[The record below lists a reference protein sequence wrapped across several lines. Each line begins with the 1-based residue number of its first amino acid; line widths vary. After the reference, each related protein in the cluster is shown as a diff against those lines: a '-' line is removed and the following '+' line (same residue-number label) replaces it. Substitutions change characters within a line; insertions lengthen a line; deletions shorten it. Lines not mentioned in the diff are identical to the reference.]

1 MDSVFF
7 LLPSQRGYDDASRG
21 LGDPYAISDQWLA
34 AQGAICGQLRRS
46 RRNNNRIVVESRG
59 VASWELRVGESI
71 GFEPS
76 ACESWRRA
84 RVASNELNDL

>member
-1 MDSVFF
+1 MELLGCGFCFF

-71 GFEPS
+71 GL
-76 ACESWRRA
+76 
-84 RVASNELNDL
+84 RVAWFKS